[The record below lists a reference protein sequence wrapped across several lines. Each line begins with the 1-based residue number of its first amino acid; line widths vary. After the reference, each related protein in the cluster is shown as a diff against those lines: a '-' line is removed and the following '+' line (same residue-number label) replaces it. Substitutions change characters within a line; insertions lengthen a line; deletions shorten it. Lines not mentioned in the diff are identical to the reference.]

1 MRLRLIIALSAIA
14 WVVAEAAA
22 HPLNWTR
29 LTLSGP
35 DAEGLL
41 EARLEI
47 DLARYLGGYEAYL
60 AASSSSDGSATLINA
75 AERAW
80 CHVSIRQGGV
90 IVEWTLEEL
99 IPPPPDEGEFLSPLP
114 APMAFVR
121 WSGRASAGPTPVVMV
136 VSDTPMELPLVLR
149 FLDTPDA
156 LPVILSAGQASSRFS
171 APDSDPVEPV
181 ATFGQESL
189 FATTTAR
196 PVLIEYVRQGFLHIM
211 PHGIDHIL
219 FILGLFFAGGTW
231 RRLFL
236 QVSAFTL
243 AHTFTLGLVTLDL
256 LPAPP
261 RLVEPLIALSI
272 VWLAWENL
280 RGGNKRSCRLALVF
294 IFGLLHGMGFATVLG
309 ELGLPRE
316 RLAIGLFAFNLGV
329 ELGQLAVL
337 AGAAAVLA
345 WWRHSPQFRPW
356 AVLPASLAIGA
367 TAAWWTL
374 ERLFFA

>member
-1 MRLRLIIALSAIA
+1 MRLRLIIAFSAIA
-14 WVVAEAAA
+14 WVVVEAAA

-47 DLARYLGGYEAYL
+47 DLARYVGGYEAYL

-80 CHVSIRQGGV
+80 HDVSIRQSGL

-99 IPPPPDEGEFLSPLP
+99 IPPPPDEGEFLSSLP

-121 WSGRASAGPTPVVMV
+121 WSGRASPGPKPVVMV

-149 FLDTPDA
+149 FLDTPDV
-156 LPVILSAGQASSRFS
+156 LPIFLSAGQASSRYA
-171 APDSDPVEPV
+171 APVSEPVEP
-181 ATFGQESL
+181 APTSSQNRHS
-189 FATTTAR
+189 ASTTAR
-196 PVLIEYVRQGFLHIM
+196 SVLIEYVRQGFLHIL

-243 AHTFTLGLVTLDL
+243 AHTLALGLVTLDL

-261 RLVEPLIALSI
+261 RIVEPLIAISI

-280 RGGNKRSCRLALVF
+280 RGSDKRSQRLALVF
-294 IFGLLHGMGFATVLG
+294 VFGLLHGMGFATVLS

-316 RLAIGLFAFNLGV
+316 RLALALVAFNLGV
-329 ELGQLAVL
+329 ELGQLTVL
-337 AGAAAVLA
+337 AGAAAALA
-345 WWRHSPQFRPW
+345 WWRHSPRFRPW